1 MYGACVNSITFTVK
15 PGHVQTEMERLA
27 LEREREVSNRLQHA
41 GFDHK
46 VPGTENTKPCYY
58 PSKNTQVYKQTTLVS
73 NVHPFK
79 RFNFSFFPRKLSTKL
94 KQVICLMSERP
105 PMFSKNS

>member
-15 PGHVQTEMERLA
+15 PEHVQTEMERLA

-58 PSKNTQVYKQTTLVS
+58 PLKKHTSVQTNNTGLQCPS
-73 NVHPFK
+73 
-79 RFNFSFFPRKLSTKL
+79 
-94 KQVICLMSERP
+94 I
-105 PMFSKNS
+105 